1 MFITVHD
8 KVQNQL
14 KNGKKATLVN
24 WHDLRK
30 PSGGM
35 KWKFTY
41 KEFSLLVG
49 IVVAIIIML
58 TLWLRPAP
66 GESGE
71 VSRKLL
77 PQLGTPS
84 AKVLAEKVVTTIQDS
99 VR

>member
-8 KVQNQL
+8 KIEKKL

-24 WHDLRK
+24 WHDLRN
-30 PSGGM
+30 PSGRM

-58 TLWLRPAP
+58 TLWLRPVP

-77 PQLGTPS
+77 PQLGAPS
-84 AKVLAEKVVTTIQDS
+84 TKVLAEKVLSFIQDS